1 MINKVEAHILRA
13 FVNKEGKYGNPT
25 GIVLDVHKIL
35 SSTQRQKIATQLHFT
50 DTVFINNLN
59 DVDVSFYNPQQETR
73 FAGDALI
80 STSYFLKH
88 KLEKKIDVIR
98 CKVGEVSTW
107 TEGEL
112 IWIESSITGTAA
124 WIHKQV
130 KSVAEVNSITPEE
143 AAQIEHT
150 MVWAWEDESK
160 GLIRSRTFL
169 PDWGTLEDQG
179 NGSGAMQLA
188 KMLGRSIEINQGYGS
203 IIFAQPSINTNA
215 KVGGRVQI
223 DTSKIIILE

>member
-1 MINKVEAHILRA
+1 MIKKIEVHILRA

-25 GIVLDVHKIL
+25 GIVLDLHKNLL
-35 SSTQRQKIATQLHFT
+35 SSQRQKIATQLHFT

-59 DVDVSFYNPQQETR
+59 DVDVSFYNPQQETK

-88 KLEKKIDVIR
+88 HFEKKNAVIG

-112 IWIESSITGTAA
+112 TWIESSITGTAA

-130 KSVAEVNSITPEE
+130 KSIAEVNNITPEE
-143 AAQIEHT
+143 AAQIKHT

-160 GLIRSRTFL
+160 SLIRSRTFL

-188 KMLGRSIEINQGYGS
+188 KMLGRNIEINQGHGS
-203 IIFAQPSINTNA
+203 IIFAQPSDNTNA
-215 KVGGRVQI
+215 KVGGRVHI
-223 DTSKIIILE
+223 DAPKIVILE